1 METIA
6 NRKAPATNEGH
17 FQNHSKR
24 SKHTTVQRL
33 SVTDELD
40 LAEHVEIE
48 QPTRAK
54 SLHDREQDA
63 KHRLRDAIVANGLT
77 YSAGVGLFAMA
88 EGYVQARIARLMA
101 ERDETQE
108 LTS

>member
-6 NRKAPATNEGH
+6 NRKAPAASEGH
-17 FQNHSKR
+17 FQNHHKR
-24 SKHTTVQRL
+24 PKHNIPRL
-33 SVTDELD
+33 TAADELD
-40 LAEHVEIE
+40 LAERVEIE
-48 QPTRAK
+48 QPARAK
-54 SLHDREQDA
+54 SLHEREQDA
-63 KHRLRDAIVANGLT
+63 KHRLRDAIIANGLT